1 MTHQNDQ
8 ECIRAILDGEVQR
21 YAVLV
26 DRYKDLVY
34 TVVLRMLKN
43 TQDAEEI
50 AQDVFVKAFEKL
62 NTFQGKSK
70 FSTWLYRIA
79 YNKCLDTLS
88 RKRRQPTTQAYEYN
102 DTISEASVD
111 SVIATIEAK
120 ELRSQLENCI
130 EQLAAEDAFLITLY
144 YFEEKSVEEI
154 REITGLSQSNI
165 KVKLYRSRK
174 KLYTI
179 LIRQLP
185 EEIRTIYEHK

>member
-8 ECIRAILDGEVQR
+8 ECIHAILDGEVQL
-21 YAVLV
+21 YAVLI

-43 TQDAEEI
+43 TENAEEV

-62 NTFQGKSK
+62 NTFKGKSK

-102 DTISEASVD
+102 DAISEASVD
-111 SVIATIEAK
+111 SVIEAIEAK
-120 ELRSQLENCI
+120 ELRSQLESCI
-130 EQLAAEDAFLITLY
+130 GQLAVEDAFLVTLY
-144 YFEEKSVEEI
+144 YFEEKSVDEI
-154 REITGLSQSNI
+154 ATIAGLFQSNV

-179 LIRQLP
+179 LVRQLP
-185 EEIRTIYEHK
+185 EEIRTMYEHK